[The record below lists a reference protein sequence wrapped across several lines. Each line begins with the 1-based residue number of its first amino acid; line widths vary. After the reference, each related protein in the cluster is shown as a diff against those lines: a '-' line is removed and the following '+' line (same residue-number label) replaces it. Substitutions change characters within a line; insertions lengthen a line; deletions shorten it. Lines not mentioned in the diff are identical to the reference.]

1 MTKNKQ
7 YYIWIDWMKV
17 FGLYFVILG
26 HFYTSYKS
34 YIYAFSAPLFFI
46 VSGFLTYK
54 ESDIKKFTKKCV
66 DNLIIPVLLILIIN
80 FVWDMCIHYTQ
91 TKLTDLFTRI
101 VNSAIGMHGINQR
114 GQGLGTCW
122 FVYTL
127 LVLKIIHQLFSLKI
141 QKILLI
147 ALPVTAMILH
157 HYELSLGNAVVNTTI
172 AYPFWYIGLVLK
184 QRQEYFQ
191 NISHI
196 ELKEN
201 LALLISAVLLYVTGR
216 YNHTPWMYI
225 NEYGSSMFLFITG
238 ALAGT
243 FIIYYI
249 SKRIDKYTKDKKYIR
264 LLSSGSIIILG
275 VHFILIDCLHLCN
288 ATGQGLKPIAY
299 SLIIILMFIPINV
312 FFKKYFPI
320 IFGKRL

>member
-7 YYIWIDWMKV
+7 YYIWIDWMKII
-17 FGLYFVILG
+17 GLYFIILG
-26 HFYTSYKS
+26 HFFPPYSS
-34 YIYAFSAPLFFI
+34 YIYAFNVPLFFI
-46 VSGFLTYK
+46 ISGFLTKK
-54 ESDIKKFTKKCV
+54 ENDIKVFNKKCI
-66 DNLIIPVLLILIIN
+66 DNLIIPVVILLLIN
-80 FVWDMCIHYTQ
+80 YTWDICIHYDN
-91 TKLTDLFTRI
+91 LTLINFIKRI
-101 VNSAIGMHGINQR
+101 TNAAMGMHGIHK
-114 GQGLGTCW
+114 GGGLGTCW

-184 QRQEYFQ
+184 QRQEYLQ

-201 LALLISAVLLYVTGR
+201 IALLISAVLLYVTGR

-275 VHFILIDCLHLCN
+275 LHFILIDCLHLCN